1 MNERSFYLADQKSH
15 DARKGRFARMRSPGG
30 GKLMKI
36 RGNEEILSP
45 KVRESEAEILI
56 SSEK

>member
-1 MNERSFYLADQKSH
+1 
-15 DARKGRFARMRSPGG
+15 MRSPGG
-30 GKLMKI
+30 CKLMKI